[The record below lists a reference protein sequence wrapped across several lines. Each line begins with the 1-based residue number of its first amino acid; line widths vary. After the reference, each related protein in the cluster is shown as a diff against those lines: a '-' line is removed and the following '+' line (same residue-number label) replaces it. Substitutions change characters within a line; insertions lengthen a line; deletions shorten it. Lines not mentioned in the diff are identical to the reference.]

1 MSFKGMRSRTKIIAV
16 LAVLLSLA
24 AVFAPFMS
32 GDESEAAGDTYSYTI
47 STSGKISGSYTPI
60 ANNASSSGKYV
71 SSNGSNVG
79 SWGFDSEG
87 YGPFNSFYAAFD
99 PSQNNRMVGH
109 LNPNNLKQLIDGTS
123 ISGKGYNIMWCLPTV
138 YWKTDSSEN
147 LVLTNDSSAGGTA
160 YAHTIN
166 GKTYEYIGIGVYE
179 ASTKTV
185 GGSTILTSTSG
196 DTPLVSQI
204 RATFRDYANNQSVNT
219 DGSGRNGYAMVWN
232 FYQWE
237 LYKYCT
243 LAVMNGWDSQSIAGN
258 GSVYGGSPYYDTPG
272 LLDASGPYAGT
283 KGSVSDSSYNQD
295 PVKVFIEN
303 AWGSVYDFVDGITF
317 VDRSYYIDQSAVP
330 TDGTSGT
337 YITKASGTLP
347 SSNGY
352 GSSPSTEAKIWGMPT
367 AASGSSTSGLY
378 DYVWSYSGTCVLY
391 VGGYS
396 TSNSSNAPIYGLSCA
411 LANNS
416 LSVSFANVG
425 GRLAFVFDADP
436 ASAST
441 LTFDYSGLTG
451 AGGDATG
458 LPAKIKIED
467 ANTTY
472 PDLNTYASNPSIK
485 AGWKHIGW
493 MVNGTEY
500 AIGAKVAT
508 TDSHTAKALW
518 VAPKNIIFDHSALKD
533 IGGSVDG
540 LPSTLKIVD
549 ANTTYPD
556 LNTYTDNPSIKAGY
570 KHIGWYVDGKFVQIG
585 EKVKHEAIH
594 TAYSAWVV
602 PQITITFVVE
612 GQEHSTLSV
621 PKGSCGV
628 VYTPIIVEGVFEGW
642 FYDAAFT
649 QKYDSSKKLEADVT
663 LYAKGVPPLE
673 FTSVPTASATITSVD
688 SNGLYYFDATDS
700 QGKYKIE
707 WDFGDGNTSEDAI
720 AYNTYTEPGY
730 YKVTLRITNIYGDVS
745 TAEYGID
752 VGAGEE
758 EKEEDSGRGI
768 IGIVV
773 VAIVGIVLIA
783 AIVRRV
789 L

>member
-1 MSFKGMRSRTKIIAV
+1 MSFKGIRSRTKIIAV

-32 GDESEAAGDTYSYTI
+32 SDESEATGDTYSYTI

-99 PSQNNRMVGH
+99 PSQNNMMIGH
-109 LNPNNLKQLIDGTS
+109 LNPNNLKELIDGTS

-138 YWKTDSSEN
+138 YWKTDSSGS

-196 DTPLVSQI
+196 DTPLVNQT
-204 RATFRDYANNQSVNT
+204 RATFRDYANNQSVST
-219 DGSGRNGYAMVWN
+219 DGLGTDGYAMVWN

-237 LYKYCT
+237 LYRYCAV
-243 LAVMNGWDSQSIAGN
+243 AVMNSWDSQSVAGN

-272 LLDASGPYAGT
+272 FLDSSGPYAGT
-283 KGSVSDSSYNQD
+283 KGDIKDGSYTQD

-303 AWGSVYDFVDGITF
+303 AWGSIYEFVDGITF
-317 VDRSYYIDQSAVP
+317 YNWSYYIDQSAIP
-330 TDGTSGT
+330 TDGTSGA
-337 YITKASGTLP
+337 YINKASTTLP
-347 SSNGY
+347 KYDGY
-352 GSSPSTEAKIWGMPT
+352 GSHPSTEVMVWGMPEST
-367 AASGSSTSGLY
+367 SGSSTSGLY
-378 DYVWSYSGTCVLY
+378 DFIWTDSAKCNLC
-391 VGGYS
+391 VGGGS
-396 TSNSSNAPIYGLSCA
+396 SNELSNAPIYGLNFVSA
-411 LANNS
+411 TDS
-416 LSVSFANVG
+416 LSINHADIG
-425 GRLAFVFDADP
+425 GRLAFVFDTDPVLDRIVIFNHDALAD
-436 ASAST
+436 
-441 LTFDYSGLTG
+441 TG
-451 AGGDATG
+451 GTVSD
-458 LPAKIKIED
+458 LPKKIKIE
-467 ANTTY
+467 
-472 PDLNTYASNPSIK
+472 
-485 AGWKHIGW
+485 G
-493 MVNGTEY
+493 
-500 AIGAKVAT
+500 
-508 TDSHTAKALW
+508 
-518 VAPKNIIFDHSALKD
+518 
-533 IGGSVDG
+533 
-540 LPSTLKIVD
+540 

-570 KHIGWYVDGKFVQIG
+570 KHIGWYVDDKFVQIG
-585 EKVKHEAIH
+585 EKVKHVETH
-594 TAYSAWVV
+594 TAYSAWKI
-602 PQITITFVVE
+602 PQITITFMVD
-612 GQEHSTLSV
+612 GKIDSTMSV
-621 PKGSCGV
+621 DKGSSGV
-628 VYTPIIVEGVFEGW
+628 VYTPKIEEGVFEGW
-642 FYDAAFT
+642 Y
-649 QKYDSSKKLEADVT
+649 YDSGFTHKFDSKSEMTSDVT
-663 LYAKGVPPLE
+663 LYAKVIPTLE
-673 FTSVPTASATITSVD
+673 FTSNPTTSATITSID

-720 AYNTYTEPGY
+720 AYNTYTEPGH

>member
-1 MSFKGMRSRTKIIAV
+1 MKNSTNKRIFAITAV
-16 LAVLLSLA
+16 LVMMLSASSIIGFSEESDA
-24 AVFAPFMS
+24 ASDDWKCTITVSNSTITTKYAKGGS
-32 GDESEAAGDTYSYTI
+32 TLTDTTPVNGINKS
-47 STSGKISGSYTPI
+47 SGSW
-60 ANNASSSGKYV
+60 A
-71 SSNGSNVG
+71 
-79 SWGFDSEG
+79 FDSNG

-99 PSQNNRMVGH
+99 STGKMVCHLDPS
-109 LNPNNLKQLIDGTS
+109 NLKKSIDGDS
-123 ISGKGYNIMWCLPTV
+123 IDGKGYNIMWCIPKIYLKTSDNGSTLTMSSNSSDGTLASAYTV
-138 YWKTDSSEN
+138 NRTSYN
-147 LVLTNDSSAGGTA
+147 FL
-160 YAHTIN
+160 
-166 GKTYEYIGIGVYE
+166 GIAVYE
-179 ASTKTV
+179 ATL
-185 GGSTILTSTSG
+185 GGSALGTQSGQTPKASTS
-196 DTPLVSQI
+196 L
-204 RATFRDYANNQSVNT
+204 ADYRTYAHNT
-219 DGSGRNGYAMVWN
+219 KVEGGQALLWN
-232 FYQWE
+232 YHMYQ
-237 LYKYCT
+237 LYRMCS
-243 LAVMNGWDSQSIAGN
+243 LGVMENFDSQAQIGYGN
-258 GSVYGGSPYYDTPG
+258 ASGSSSSKTGGMDSMGPYYGTSS
-272 LLDASGPYAGT
+272 ASSTGA
-283 KGSVSDSSYNQD
+283 KL
-295 PVKVFIEN
+295 FIEN
-303 AWGSVYDFVDGITF
+303 AWGSLWEYVDDAWWSNGLYAGQN
-317 VDRSYYIDQSAVP
+317 VNP
-330 TDGTSGT
+330 TSNASDKTKTSVTSG
-337 YITKASGTLP
+337 L
-347 SSNGY
+347 NGY
-352 GSSPSTEAKIWGMPT
+352 GTYPYSTQLDSWGLPT
-367 AASGSSTSGLY
+367 KTGSGGPDYIYSQSSGSAL
-378 DYVWSYSGTCVLY
+378 V
-391 VGGYS
+391 VGGGWYHGAS
-396 TSNSSNAPIYGLSCA
+396 AGLSY
-411 LANNS
+411 LHNGDGGGTGNS
-416 LSVSFANVG
+416 GSRLSF
-425 GRLAFVFDADP
+425 LFDADP

-441 LTFDYSGLTG
+441 LTFDYSDLTG

-585 EKVKHEAIH
+585 EKVKHETTH

-649 QKYDSSKKLEADVT
+649 QKYDSSKKLDADVT

-673 FTSVPTASATITSVD
+673 FTSVPTASATITSID

-720 AYNTYTEPGY
+720 AYNTYTEPGH